1 MSKQWGF
8 NTRILH
14 AGEKPDPGTG
24 AITIPI
30 YQTSTFVFDSAEQG
44 QARFEGR
51 EEGYVYTR
59 LGNPTTR
66 AFELKMA
73 DLEGGEDAVAFSS
86 GMAAISSVLMALVN
100 AGDHVLT
107 NAVLYGSTYDFF
119 HGTIS
124 RYGVT
129 VSHIDM
135 TDPAAVR
142 AAITPRTKAIYVE
155 TPANPT
161 MTLTDLRAVAA
172 IGKEAGIP
180 VIVDNTFA
188 SPVLQRPLELGCDVV
203 VHSATKYI
211 GGHGDVIAGVA
222 IGPREL
228 MGRVRAELLR
238 NLGGVLGPFEAW
250 LLLRGIKT
258 MALRVWRHTENA
270 TKVAEFLATHPMV
283 EKVYYPGLLDFPQ
296 HELARR
302 QMDGMGGMLSFEVK
316 GGVEKGRRVMNS
328 VRLCELAVSLG
339 DTQTLIEHPASMTHA
354 VVDPAERLRVGI
366 TDGLIR
372 LSVGLEDPADII
384 ADLDQAL
391 RA

>member
-1 MSKQWGF
+1 MSQQWGF

-14 AGEKPDPGTG
+14 AGEQPDPGTG
-24 AITIPI
+24 AISTPI
-30 YQTSTFVFDSAEQG
+30 FQSSTFVFKNAEQG
-44 QARFEGR
+44 AARFEGR
-51 EEGYVYTR
+51 EEGYIYTR
-59 LGNPTTR
+59 LSNPTTR

-86 GMAAISSVLMALVN
+86 GMAAISSILMALVSQ
-100 AGDHVLT
+100 GDHVIT
-107 NAVLYGSTYDFF
+107 NEVLYGSTYDFF
-119 HGTIS
+119 HATIN

-129 VSHIDM
+129 VSHID
-135 TDPAAVR
+135 TTNLDLVR
-142 AAITPRTKAIYVE
+142 SSITPRTRAIYIE

-180 VIVDNTFA
+180 VVVDNTFA
-188 SPVLQRPLELGCDVV
+188 SPVLQRPLALGCDVV

-222 IGPREL
+222 IGSKEL

-270 TKVAEFLATHPMV
+270 QKVAEFLATHPMV
-283 EKVYYPGLLDFPQ
+283 EKVHYPGLLDFPQ
-296 HELARR
+296 HQLAHR

-316 GGVEKGRRVMNS
+316 GGVEKGRRVMNA
-328 VRLCELAVSLG
+328 VRLCSLAVSLG
-339 DTQTLIEHPASMTHA
+339 DTATLIEHPASMTHA
-354 VVDPAERLRVGI
+354 VVDPAERQRMGI

-372 LSVGLEDPADII
+372 LSVGLEDADDII

-391 RA
+391 QA

>member
-1 MSKQWGF
+1 MSKPWGF

-30 YQTSTFVFDSAEQG
+30 YQTSTFVFESAEQG

-119 HGTIS
+119 HGMIS
-124 RYGVT
+124 RYGVS

-135 TDPAAVR
+135 TDPANVR

-188 SPVLQRPLELGCDVV
+188 SPVLQRPLALGCDVV

-222 IGPREL
+222 IGSREL
-228 MGRVRAELLR
+228 MGRVRAEFLR

-270 TKVAEFLATHPMV
+270 TKVAEFLASHPMV

-316 GGVEKGRRVMNS
+316 GGVEKGRRVMNA

-354 VVDPAERLRVGI
+354 VVDPAERQRVGI

-372 LSVGLEDPADII
+372 LSVGLEDPEDII